1 MEKKI
6 FQEPV
11 VIVVELDSCE
21 RITASEC
28 EHPHEGAAEKC
39 SGY

>member
-1 MEKKI
+1 MKVFE
-6 FQEPV
+6 EPKV
-11 VIVVELDSCE
+11 VVVELNFAE
-21 RITASEC
+21 KITASEC

>member
-1 MEKKI
+1 MEKKV
-6 FQEPV
+6 FQEPSV
-11 VIVVELDSCE
+11 TVVELDNCE

-39 SGY
+39 SGW